1 MHFYTVKRYFDII
14 FWLAVSIIL
23 VIVFGNSA
31 GSYIYAFC
39 YVSFFIP
46 TIITTS
52 WVINSILVPVFL
64 LKKQYLKFFIYLACT
79 FIISIDLVL
88 ILVLSAFLILAYYDF
103 NNLWSMMT
111 DFRLMPFITYLVVLV
126 NAFISLVR
134 QYNKLHSLTGSDND
148 GRNEFITVRA
158 ERKNRRIER
167 ESILYIESMADYV
180 RIFLEGGER
189 IITRTKISLFDTM
202 LGDNYLRIHRSYIVN
217 VNKIESFTRENIIIS
232 GKEIPVS
239 RTYKDRVIEVLSK

>member
-1 MHFYTVKRYFDII
+1 
-14 FWLAVSIIL
+14 
-23 VIVFGNSA
+23 
-31 GSYIYAFC
+31 
-39 YVSFFIP
+39 
-46 TIITTS
+46 
-52 WVINSILVPVFL
+52 
-64 LKKQYLKFFIYLACT
+64 
-79 FIISIDLVL
+79 
-88 ILVLSAFLILAYYDF
+88 
-103 NNLWSMMT
+103 MT